1 MRTSWTLVALPLLAA
16 CGSAP
21 ARAPVATPAPS
32 LRCLP
37 AATGPTTDPADA
49 EPAALRGQR
58 ARVVRNGATLL
69 LRVRDTAV
77 ALTDQLGDS
86 VPADEQVRYSFVAVR
101 PELGLYEVAVLAW
114 ERSATLLVDLVTGHR
129 TVTWAAPVPSPDGQR
144 LAVAS
149 LDLEAGFNPN
159 GLQVWRRGRDSLEL
173 EWEVE
178 LTGWGPGPARWLDAG
193 RFLVSRVPAT
203 DSGAVAGCVV
213 VARAARGWRVTA
225 P

>member
-1 MRTSWTLVALPLLAA
+1 MRTAWILAALPLLLA
-16 CGSAP
+16 CGSGP
-21 ARAPVATPAPS
+21 ARAPVAAPAPAPG
-32 LRCLP
+32 CLP
-37 AATGPTTDPADA
+37 ASTGPGPDPIEA

-58 ARVVRNGATLL
+58 ARAVRNGATLL

-86 VPADEQVRYSFVAVR
+86 VPPDEQVRYSFVAVR
-101 PELGLYEVAVLAW
+101 TELGVYEVAVLAW

-129 TVTWAAPVPSPDGQR
+129 TVTWAPPVASPDGRR

-173 EWEVE
+173 EWQVE

-193 RFLVSRVPAT
+193 RFLVRRVPAA
-203 DSGAVAGCVV
+203 GAADPAGCVV
-213 VARAARGWRVTA
+213 VARAGRGWRVAA